1 MKIPK
6 IKDLIIFEDE
16 DYVIINKPPYIS
28 TLEDRTSNINI
39 LSLAREYNE
48 RLTTCHR
55 LDKNTSGV
63 LVLSKHE
70 QAYKNI
76 ARQFEHR
83 QVEKLYHA
91 VTDGVHETE
100 PVLIDAPLG
109 KLIRGKVKVDF
120 VSGKASSTKVRT
132 GQIFKFHT
140 LFECKPVTG
149 RTHQIRAHLS
159 HIGAP
164 IVCDE
169 EYGGKPIYLSKIK
182 RKFNLKKG
190 TEEQPLIARFA
201 LHARS
206 IQFKNLKGEIV
217 EYTADYPKDFAVLIK
232 QLEKNVS

>member
-1 MKIPK
+1 VKTIHF
-6 IKDLIIFEDE
+6 KDLIIHEDE
-16 DYVIINKPPYIS
+16 DYVIINKPPHLS
-28 TLEDRTSNINI
+28 TLEDRASRTNV

-70 QAYKNI
+70 EAYKNM
-76 ARQFEHR
+76 ARQFEKR
-83 QVEKLYHA
+83 EIEKLYHA
-91 VTDGVHETE
+91 VTEGVHETE
-100 PVLIDAPLG
+100 PILIDVPLG
-109 KLIRGKVKVDF
+109 KLIRGRVKADYT
-120 VSGKASSTKVRT
+120 SGKASTTKVRT
-132 GQIFKFHT
+132 GQLFKYHT

-149 RTHQIRAHLS
+149 RTHQIRAHLA

-169 EYGGKPIYLSKIK
+169 DYGGQPIYLSKIK

-190 TEEQPLIARFA
+190 TEEKPLIGRFA

-206 IQFKNLKGEIV
+206 IQFKNLKEETV